1 MNEIVVRIRFLLP
14 SLPKIEKRVAQ
25 AILEHPEGIE
35 EMTLAELARETNSSD
50 ASIIRFCKR
59 LGLAGYTELK
69 KQILFDSN
77 AANHYVEEQIESD
90 DSMTEILKK
99 VFQSNVR
106 ALEDTLVLASDE
118 YEKALA
124 ALLKTKSISFFG
136 VGDAAAVC
144 QLAHMKFG
152 KLGYRTSC
160 HTDNV
165 FQLMEAG
172 NLRRGDVAFAISY
185 EGRSKNIVEAMRVA
199 RARGATTIALTK
211 MNKSPLLRFTD
222 IVLFIA
228 TNDLTVCRDIVARRV
243 ADQMIIDTLYLGVL
257 AKTNDE
263 KKQYLKDMRRIIDHN
278 KLMKKE

>member
-14 SLPKIEKRVAQ
+14 SLPKMEKRIAQ
-25 AILEHPEGIE
+25 AILEHPDGIE
-35 EMTLAELARETNSSD
+35 EMTLAELARETGSSD
-50 ASIIRFCKR
+50 ASIIRFCRR
-59 LGLAGYTELK
+59 LGLSGYTDLK
-69 KQILFDSN
+69 RQILFDSSQSN
-77 AANHYVEEQIESD
+77 CFVEEQIESE
-90 DSMTEILKK
+90 DSMSEILKK

-106 ALEDTLVLASDE
+106 ALEDTLVLASHE
-118 YEKALA
+118 YEKALG
-124 ALLKTKSISFFG
+124 ALLKTGSISFFG

-172 NLRRGDVAFAISY
+172 NLGPGDVAFAISY
-185 EGRSKNIVEAMRVA
+185 EGRSKNVVEAMRIA
-199 RARGATTIALTK
+199 KARGATTIALTK

-222 IVLFIA
+222 IKLFIA

-257 AKTNDE
+257 AKTDE
-263 KKQYLKDMRRIIDHN
+263 KKKEYLKDMRRFIDHN
-278 KLMKKE
+278 KLKKKE